1 MLNFNP
7 VRWTCLVH
15 DTLKTSKYMS
25 RSLDLNLRESL
36 FDQEITSLQF
46 VAILKGLCPSNSFAS
61 ASLKISFQSA
71 LRIRK
76 KNKSVKFGEGEL
88 FYTVDFIETI
98 WGKTCT
104 HVIVLHNCTISLF
117 FSLLWIL
124 YLSLSFIIR
133 PINWCWKKRFLNKW
147 ATQNGLVICTT
158 WDVSK
163 VCSKEFGLKKLV
175 HD

>member
-1 MLNFNP
+1 MHTYLRLFFYLNYQIRRSAIEQESMLNFNP

-76 KNKSVKFGEGEL
+76 K
-88 FYTVDFIETI
+88 
-98 WGKTCT
+98 KTN
-104 HVIVLHNCTISLF
+104 L
-117 FSLLWIL
+117 
-124 YLSLSFIIR
+124 
-133 PINWCWKKRFLNKW
+133 
-147 ATQNGLVICTT
+147 
-158 WDVSK
+158 
-163 VCSKEFGLKKLV
+163 
-175 HD
+175 

>member
-1 MLNFNP
+1 MKIIVWGKWDWECNPTSAFYFELSNHLIYRTREHMLNFNP

-76 KNKSVKFGEGEL
+76 KKNKSVKFGEGEL

-124 YLSLSFIIR
+124 SISLFYY
-133 PINWCWKKRFLNKW
+133 
-147 ATQNGLVICTT
+147 
-158 WDVSK
+158 
-163 VCSKEFGLKKLV
+163 
-175 HD
+175 

>member
-15 DTLKTSKYMS
+15 DTLKTLKYMS

-61 ASLKISFQSA
+61 ASLKISFHSA

-76 KNKSVKFGEGEL
+76 KNLRNLGKAHFFIPRG
-88 FYTVDFIETI
+88 FY
-98 WGKTCT
+98 
-104 HVIVLHNCTISLF
+104 
-117 FSLLWIL
+117 
-124 YLSLSFIIR
+124 
-133 PINWCWKKRFLNKW
+133 
-147 ATQNGLVICTT
+147 
-158 WDVSK
+158 
-163 VCSKEFGLKKLV
+163 
-175 HD
+175 

>member
-76 KNKSVKFGEGEL
+76 KKQICK
-88 FYTVDFIETI
+88 I
-98 WGKTCT
+98 WGRRT
-104 HVIVLHNCTISLF
+104 F
-117 FSLLWIL
+117 L
-124 YLSLSFIIR
+124 YRGFY
-133 PINWCWKKRFLNKW
+133 
-147 ATQNGLVICTT
+147 
-158 WDVSK
+158 
-163 VCSKEFGLKKLV
+163 
-175 HD
+175 

>member
-1 MLNFNP
+1 MKIIVWGKWDWECNPTSAFYFELSNHLIYRTREHMLNFNP

-61 ASLKISFQSA
+61 ASLKISFHSA

-76 KNKSVKFGEGEL
+76 KKKSVKFGESAL
-88 FYTVDFIETI
+88 FYTVDFNEAIC
-98 WGKTCT
+98 GKTFT
-104 HVIVLHNCTISLF
+104 HVIVL
-117 FSLLWIL
+117 
-124 YLSLSFIIR
+124 
-133 PINWCWKKRFLNKW
+133 
-147 ATQNGLVICTT
+147 G
-158 WDVSK
+158 
-163 VCSKEFGLKKLV
+163 
-175 HD
+175 